1 MNALRIGWLQILENL
16 RKQVH
21 LVTLFLAIILLAV
34 PSFVNMFAMGTAGF
48 QRIAKD
54 IGLTL
59 ISYYAAMFA
68 LYFGSTTIPKDIERK
83 TIYPLL
89 ARPISRL
96 SYVTGQ
102 FLGISVMGAVSFA
115 VLGGCFWGALLILA
129 QTPEDTR
136 FFWAIYAQ
144 FLESSVL
151 LAACMLFSTRTSP
164 PLAAVMGMFTYIV
177 GGLSNGFIHYFIVE
191 DRENASLASLVHGVK
206 GLLPNFEVFHI
217 KMAVV
222 HWLPLTASYMAA
234 ITCYALGWVVLLL
247 LLTEFS
253 FSRKDL

>member
-1 MNALRIGWLQILENL
+1 
-16 RKQVH
+16 
-21 LVTLFLAIILLAV
+21 
-34 PSFVNMFAMGTAGF
+34 
-48 QRIAKD
+48 
-54 IGLTL
+54 
-59 ISYYAAMFA
+59 
-68 LYFGSTTIPKDIERK
+68 IERK

-96 SYVTGQ
+96 SYVAGQ
-102 FLGISVMGAVSFA
+102 FLGISVMGATSF
-115 VLGGCFWGALLILA
+115 VILGACFWGALLILA

-191 DRENASLASLVHGVK
+191 DRENATMASLVRGVK
-206 GLLPNFEVFHI
+206 SLLPNFEVFHI

-234 ITCYALGWVVLLL
+234 ITCYAFGWVVLLL